1 MNMDLSAQRVGPR
14 AADRP
19 QPSGCVQPD
28 GTNALASAG
37 FVACA
42 PELSI
47 VVPTFNE
54 AENVRILIERVAK
67 ALEGVNWEIIIV
79 DDDSPDGTADAV
91 RSLARTE
98 SRVRCLQRIG
108 RRGLSSACVEGMLA
122 SSAPYL
128 AVMDADLQHDE
139 RILPT
144 MLELLRSDRAD
155 IAIGSRYVEGG
166 SAGDFPDDRARISQ
180 IATRLALATT
190 QVPVADPMS
199 GYFMLTSTLLHAT
212 VRSLSATGFKILLDI
227 LASAP
232 HGYRALEVPYRFGER
247 YAGTS
252 KLDTKAA
259 WDYLVLLLD
268 KSIGRYVP
276 TRFVIFSLVGTL
288 GVAVHMAVL
297 GALFKTGTSSFFWGQ
312 LWAALVAMTFNFA
325 LNNVVTYRDRKLR
338 GIAWLAGWATFV
350 LACSLG
356 AAANVGIAE
365 YLFEHD
371 RFWAVSALAGIVIG
385 AVWNYAVTSVYTWKS
400 A

>member
-1 MNMDLSAQRVGPR
+1 MVR
-14 AADRP
+14 A
-19 QPSGCVQPD
+19 
-28 GTNALASAG
+28 
-37 FVACA
+37 
-42 PELSI
+42 
-47 VVPTFNE
+47 
-54 AENVRILIERVAK
+54 
-67 ALEGVNWEIIIV
+67 
-79 DDDSPDGTADAV
+79 
-91 RSLARTE
+91 LARTE
-98 SRVRCLQRIG
+98 PRVRCLQRIG

-139 RILPT
+139 RVLPT
-144 MLELLRSDRAD
+144 MLELLRSRQFD
-155 IAIGSRYVEGG
+155 IAIGSRYVDGG
-166 SAGDFPDDRARISQ
+166 STGNFPDDRARISQ
-180 IATRLALATT
+180 IATRFALATT
-190 QVPVADPMS
+190 RVPVADPMS
-199 GYFMLTSTLLHAT
+199 GFFMLTSTLLQAT

-232 HGYRALEVPYRFGER
+232 EGCRIREVPYRFGER
-247 YAGTS
+247 LAGTS

-268 KSIGRYVP
+268 KTVGRYVP
-276 TRFVIFSLVGTL
+276 TRFVIFSLVGTV

-297 GALFKTGTSSFFWGQ
+297 GALFKTGMSSFMWGQ

-325 LNNVVTYRDRKLR
+325 LNNVVTYRDRRLR

-385 AVWNYAVTSVYTWKS
+385 AVWNYAVTSVYTWK
-400 A
+400 AA